1 MKNLLTE
8 NEGKSS
14 IYITQKRLSYTID
27 NEIETPQEFSDLPKG
42 VKTAIHKVEASNQE
56 KFYPILIRVTDGNK
70 DKSKKIKLS
79 TVVEPKALDAF
90 WVEYTNVLKN
100 GFVGL
105 KKKSKKKA
113 KKSKSKISK
122 P

>member
-1 MKNLLTE
+1 MKDLLTE
-8 NEGKSS
+8 NNGKSS

-27 NEIETPQEFSDLPKG
+27 NEIEAPQEFSDLPKG
-42 VKTAIHKVEASNQE
+42 VKTAIHKVESPNQE

-79 TVVEPKALDAF
+79 TVVEPKTLDAF

-113 KKSKSKISK
+113 KKSKSRISK